1 MLSVAGTGTGE
12 SVAKLFVSGGG
23 SINLNTTKAVNT
35 KANNTGF
42 NISEPG

>member
-1 MLSVAGTGTGE
+1 MLSLAGTGAGE
-12 SVAKLFVSGGG
+12 SVAKLVAFGGS
-23 SINLNTTKAVNT
+23 SINLKTTKAANT